1 MTKVY
6 NCAQGYDLMAGD
18 YDGKKGEKLA
28 FLNSFEEGE
37 FLGMIGDV
45 NGKKVL
51 DVGCG
56 TGRLIGDLLREGA
69 DVYGVDVSERMVEI
83 AAKKYSR
90 AHLQVA
96 DAYSLPFDDE
106 SFDVVV
112 AAFLIVHLKRP
123 EDFFAEA
130 YRILKEGGVLV
141 VSNINQKKPPLLK
154 AESSREKFYIDSH
167 YHIPKHVLEKLEHEF
182 FKIEDEKFVYEG
194 KVWVNQVVK
203 ARKV

>member
-6 NCAQGYDLMAGD
+6 NSAQGYDLMAGD

-37 FLGMIGDV
+37 FLAMIGGV

-56 TGRLIGDLLREGA
+56 TGRLVGDLLREGA
-69 DVYGVDVSERMVEI
+69 EVYGVDVSEKMVE
-83 AAKKYSR
+83 AAQKKFGR
-90 AHLQVA
+90 AKFEVA
-96 DAYSLPFDDE
+96 DACDLPFENE

-112 AAFLIVHLKRP
+112 AAFLIVHLKKP

-130 YRILKEGGVLV
+130 YRVLRDGGVFV
-141 VSNINQKKPPLLK
+141 VSNINQKKAPLLK
-154 AESSREKFYIDSH
+154 AGGSREKFYIDSH
-167 YHIPKHVLEKLEHEF
+167 YHIPKHVLEKLENEF

-194 KVWVNQVVK
+194 KAWVNQVIK